1 MIQKTQPIQRI
12 RMRQNLFRKSN
23 SRDRGTTEPKGKGMG
38 STPIERAEASAHSL
52 WKSWAIA
59 TALGELVGFI
69 APTLAGVGIAAL
81 GLPDPA
87 MAVGVTLAGSLEGAA
102 LGYAQSLVLRRHLPQ
117 VNRRAWVL
125 ASALGAVVAYSI
137 GMLPSSIGDFE
148 RFSPA
153 LLAAGGSLLGLVFL
167 LSMGLPQWFILR
179 RHLPR
184 AGWWVGANALAW
196 PLGVLV
202 PVVGMMLVPDAAPL
216 PVWVAVGILSG
227 LLMGLVVGAI
237 TGATLDYLRHS
248 PPRRLTT
255 EALRH

>member
-1 MIQKTQPIQRI
+1 MSTAP
-12 RMRQNLFRKSN
+12 
-23 SRDRGTTEPKGKGMG
+23 MG
-38 STPIERAEASAHSL
+38 SSEGQGGGLWRA
-52 WKSWAIA
+52 WAVA
-59 TALGELVGFI
+59 TALGELVGFV

-102 LGYAQSLVLRRHLPQ
+102 LGYAQALVLRRHLPA
-117 VNRRAWVL
+117 VSGRAWVL
-125 ASALGAVVAYSI
+125 ASALGAVVAYAI
-137 GMLPSSIGDFE
+137 GMLPSSIGDFS

-153 LLAAGGSLLGLVFL
+153 QLALGGGTLGAVFL
-167 LSMGLPQWFILR
+167 LSMGLPQWLVLR

-202 PVVGMMLVPDAAPL
+202 PVVGMMLVPDGAPA
-216 PVWVAVGILSG
+216 PVWAAVGILSG

-237 TGATLDYLRHS
+237 TGAALDRLRQPR
-248 PPRRLTT
+248 PPAAA
-255 EALRH
+255 ALRA